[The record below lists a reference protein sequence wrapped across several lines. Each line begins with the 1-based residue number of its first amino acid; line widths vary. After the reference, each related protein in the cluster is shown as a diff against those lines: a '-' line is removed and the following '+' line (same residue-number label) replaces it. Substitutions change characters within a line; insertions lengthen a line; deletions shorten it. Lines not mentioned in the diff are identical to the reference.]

1 MQSTVSKLATTLVVL
16 ASAGV
21 LVAAAVAGSS
31 SRGSQARASA
41 DYRIG
46 LVLPDLSNLYIAGI
60 RDGAVAQGKK
70 SRAEIL
76 VKGTNDAAG
85 QTNAMLAYVGAKVDA
100 IIVDPIDSNAIV
112 TAVKKANKAGIPVVA
127 VQSNVNGGKTATFI
141 AGREDVAGREMAK
154 DAVNFCKGKN
164 PCEIGIIE
172 GIRADQSGAEENKA
186 FRNYVGKHP
195 NIKIVGQGETQYDPQ
210 KALNLAT
217 NLLTAH
223 PGIDYLYA
231 WWDPGGAAAVKAIQ
245 AKGKLGQIGV
255 ASQNGDCIALGLVLK
270 GHQTVTA
277 AFFPSIIGGG
287 GVTAA
292 IKAIKGEKLPK
303 WTVAPVI
310 GVTTKLANDWL
321 AGKSSPPAALKADI
335 LERLKNAKAG
345 KCS

>member
-1 MQSTVSKLATTLVVL
+1 MGSTLWKAAMVASALV
-16 ASAGV
+16 SAGV
-21 LVAAAVAGSS
+21 LVAAAAGASNAGAS
-31 SRGSQARASA
+31 HARASA

-60 RDGAVAQGKK
+60 RDGAQAQGKK
-70 SRAEIL
+70 SGAQIL

-100 IIVDPIDSNAIV
+100 IIVDPIDSAAIV
-112 TAVKKANKAGIPVVA
+112 TAVKAANKAGIPVVA
-127 VQSNVNGGKTATFI
+127 VQSNVNGGTTATFI
-141 AGREDVAGREMAK
+141 AGREDIAGREMAK
-154 DAVNFCKGKN
+154 DAVNFCKGKD

-172 GIRADQSGAEENKA
+172 GIRADQSGAEENRA
-186 FRNYVGKHP
+186 FRAYVGKYP
-195 NIKIVGQGETQYDPQ
+195 NIKIVGQAETQYDPA
-210 KALNLAT
+210 KALNVAT

-277 AFFPSIIGGG
+277 AFFPAAIGGG
-287 GVTAA
+287 GVTSA

-335 LERLKNAKAG
+335 LQRLKKAKAG

>member
-1 MQSTVSKLATTLVVL
+1 MRSSFSKLAAVL
-16 ASAGV
+16 AVLVSAGV
-21 LVAAAVAGSS
+21 LVAAAVAGSAGH
-31 SRGSQARASA
+31 GSHARASA

-70 SRAEIL
+70 SGAEIL

-85 QTNAMLAYVGAKVDA
+85 QTNAMLDYVGAKVNA
-100 IIVDPIDSNAIV
+100 IIVDPIDSAAIV
-112 TAVKKANKAGIPVVA
+112 TAVKAANKANIPVIA

-141 AGREDVAGREMAK
+141 AGREDIAGREMAK

-164 PCEIGIIE
+164 PCEIGIVE

-186 FRNYVGKHP
+186 FRAYVGKYP
-195 NIKIVGQGETQYDPQ
+195 NIKIVGQAETQYDPA
-210 KALNLAT
+210 KALSVAT
-217 NLLTAH
+217 DLLTAH

-245 AKGKLGQIGV
+245 AAGKLGKVGV

-270 GHQTVTA
+270 GNQTVTA
-277 AFFPSIIGGG
+277 AFFPSVIGGG

-292 IKAIKGEKLPK
+292 IDAIKGKKLPK

-310 GVTTKLANDWL
+310 GVTTQKANDWL

-335 LERLKNAKAG
+335 LQRLKNAKAG